1 MDFMDLAVTTTSS
14 YGIEKGLD
22 VIGILAGGIHDNRK
36 FQDIFLEAGAEVA
49 AYEKD
54 NTEECEVRQII
65 FCKDNMLKLAKGMK
79 KISGFE
85 WGKQLDIYLDDLL
98 RESAL
103 TTEQKRSCKIHFVE
117 VIKNEIMYFFGEIYQ
132 QNLIGETA
140 SEVKGMR
147 QDLKKVVN
155 LLEEERLEQGN
166 REMQEYSSR
175 PGRYLLLDENV
186 VQQKK
191 IIWKLSRYHSHKVFK
206 SEEERKKEIL
216 YITDLWK
223 NERESYPDWY
233 IPPYHI
239 CFELKWSFEENLLLQ
254 PTEEIS
260 IEELLEFAYELVWRY
275 ETGMKLYESYER
287 LRLRAIWD
295 GYRLGIDD
303 LIKQIEQV
311 EDKQAD
317 IIKEHIMH
325 WFYIGQALLREYR
338 EEGMHEEWQELYKEL
353 EPYREYGLNGISELQ
368 IEKIKFHFMN
378 FEFRSVKRILDK
390 WNIPSEQYEIRLQ
403 VAGIWA
409 ELGNVETALQRLREL
424 GECIDHKLSEIEDEE
439 INQKERL
446 HLHSLKAGM
455 LRVISIVL
463 QGYAVW
469 KGEFEKY
476 QETINQILEMI
487 EKNREY
493 FDWQMT
499 LEEIKTEMLMWYVRR
514 YKQGEPFEINRE
526 NIIIFGGGEIC
537 EDVYRLY
544 RILDKLAL
552 PLQCNHVTL
561 MNNIEFPWIEALME
575 IKYQLAVNVLI
586 RGANSKNVK
595 DIINRNFLAGCNQD
609 IINNTI
615 IFLKDVLENNLEEI
629 GECNVWGEG
638 NIYTCIVEHVP
649 NMLTRYLSRCPE
661 SLQPDVMMLL
671 KKMTN
676 MPGFD
681 LKCHMDEFT
690 ADLMRCISRE
700 TKLKMLGTMLECGM
714 YERKEDHGNA
724 AAFDVFDFYATGG
737 KRKQDV
743 NIGQIVSKKQ
753 VEKLLEKAKH
763 SEYERRMVI
772 PRLQTLY
779 DLGILNE
786 EQQDFFGELLW
797 EHIRNDI
804 NMPDYPKLYLWVY
817 TTLPHPDGIEP
828 EINLKKYFL
837 TTDLSTIQNTKTKS
851 ISFYLTELEQSIRGC
866 GRDFWNPSEIEKLLQ
881 KLKEY
886 WDGAKEEYKKTHIRI
901 GRIGHSDNLKTVVKV
916 CTALCSNLPREYSEK
931 VYMQMKTTI
940 SEMRELGFDTLCLDI
955 LFSFKAELTEVV
967 NRLIDN
973 LYSTEK
979 GVTIDALNATY
990 ICILRNSEYKL
1001 SDRLLYE
1008 LANMVKTRKE
1018 PGLASVLTTLHNILY
1033 EDLVPFSNQLKIIL
1047 DKALLKIEDQT
1058 EYQNWV
1064 GSEKEMKERICIRR
1078 ACASLAKQLSLHC
1091 ESEEEFEGIKCW
1103 HDVCDGDEFIEVKA
1117 AWEY

>member
-1 MDFMDLAVTTTSS
+1 MDFMDLAVTTTLS

-36 FQDIFLEAGAEVA
+36 FQDIFLEAGVA
-49 AYEKD
+49 VADYEKD
-54 NTEECEVRQII
+54 NTGEYEIRQII
-65 FCKDNMLKLAKGMK
+65 FCRENMLALAREMK
-79 KISGFE
+79 NVSGFE
-85 WGKQLDIYLDDLL
+85 WNKKLNICLDNLL
-98 RESAL
+98 GENVLSP
-103 TTEQKRSCKIHFVE
+103 EQKKRCRTHFME
-117 VIKNEIMYFFGEIYQ
+117 VIKHEIMYCFAGIYQ
-132 QNLIGETA
+132 QNLMSEMASQVKEIGQVVKET
-140 SEVKGMR
+140 R
-147 QDLKKVVN
+147 N
-155 LLEEERLEQGN
+155 LVDEQHLEERN
-166 REMQEYSSR
+166 RKMQESSSR
-175 PGRYLLLDENV
+175 PGRYFLPDS
-186 VQQKK
+186 KK
-191 IIWKLSRYHSHKVFK
+191 IQKEKTTWKLSRYHSHKVFK
-206 SEEERKKEIL
+206 SKEERKKEIL

-295 GYRLGIDD
+295 DYRLGIDD
-303 LIKQIEQV
+303 LIKQLEQA

-317 IIKEHIMH
+317 IIKEHIRH

-338 EEGMHEEWQELYKEL
+338 EEGMHEDWQELYKEL
-353 EPYREYGLNGISELQ
+353 KPYGEYGLNGISELQ
-368 IEKIKFHFMN
+368 MEKIKFHFMN
-378 FEFRSVKRILDK
+378 FELRSVKKLLEK
-390 WNIPSEQYEIRLQ
+390 WDIPSEQYEIRLQ
-403 VAGIWA
+403 AAGMWA
-409 ELGNVETALQRLREL
+409 ELGDVETALQRLREL
-424 GECIDHKLSEIEDEE
+424 GECIDQKLSEIEDEE
-439 INQKERL
+439 INQKEIL

-455 LRVISIVL
+455 LRVMSIVL

-469 KGEFEKY
+469 TRKREEY
-476 QETINQILEMI
+476 QETINQVVEMI
-487 EKNREY
+487 DKNREY
-493 FDWQMT
+493 FDWQMI
-499 LEEIKTEMLMWYVRR
+499 LEEIKTEMLMWHVRR
-514 YKQGEPFEINRE
+514 NKQDEPFEINRE
-526 NIIIFGGGEIC
+526 YIIIIGGGEIC
-537 EDVYRLY
+537 EDAYRLY

-552 PLQCNHVTL
+552 PLQSNHVTL
-561 MNNIEFPWIEALME
+561 MSDIEFPWIETLKE
-575 IKYQLAVNVLI
+575 IKCRLAINVMI

-595 DIINRNFLAGCNQD
+595 NIINRSFLAGCSQD

-615 IFLKDVLENNLEEI
+615 IFLKDVLENNLDEI
-629 GECNVWGEG
+629 GECNVWKEG

-649 NMLTRYLSRCPE
+649 NMLTRYLTRCPE
-661 SLQPDVMMLL
+661 SLQPDMMMLL

-676 MPGFD
+676 MPEFD
-681 LKCHMDEFT
+681 LKRHMDEFT
-690 ADLMRCISRE
+690 ADLMHCISRE
-700 TKLKMLGTMLECGM
+700 TKIKMLGTMLECGM

-724 AAFDVFDFYATGG
+724 AAFDIFDFYAIGE

-743 NIGQIVSKKQ
+743 NLEQIVSKKQ

-763 SEYERRMVI
+763 SEYERRMAI

-779 DLGILNE
+779 DLGALNE
-786 EQQDFFGELLW
+786 EQQESFGELLW

-837 TTDLSTIQNTKTKS
+837 TTDLSTIQNTKEKS
-851 ISFYLTELEQSIRGC
+851 ISFYLTELEQLIRGC
-866 GRDFWNPSEIEKLLQ
+866 GRGFWNPPEIEKLLQ

-901 GRIGHSDNLKTVVKV
+901 GRIGHDDNLKTVVKI
-916 CTALCSNLPREYSEK
+916 CTALCSNLPKGYREK
-931 VYMQMKTTI
+931 VYMQIKTTI
-940 SEMRELGFDTLCLDI
+940 SEMRELGYDTLCLDI
-955 LFSFKAELTEVV
+955 LFSSKTELTEVF

-973 LYSTEK
+973 LYSTERS
-979 GVTIDALNATY
+979 VTIDALNAAY
-990 ICILRNSEYKL
+990 ICILKDSEYKL
-1001 SDRLLYE
+1001 SDQLLYE
-1008 LANMVKTRKE
+1008 LANMAKTRKE
-1018 PGLASVLTTLHNILY
+1018 PGLASVLITLQNILY
-1033 EDLVPFSNQLKIIL
+1033 ENLVPFSNQIKVIL
-1047 DKALLKIEDQT
+1047 DKALLKIEEQT
-1058 EYQNWV
+1058 GYQNWV

-1091 ESEEEFEGIKCW
+1091 ESEKEFEGIKCW
-1103 HDVCDGDEFIEVKA
+1103 HDVCDGDEFIEVKV

>member
-1 MDFMDLAVTTTSS
+1 MDIFTTTLT
-14 YGIEKGLD
+14 YGMEKVLD
-22 VIGILAGGIHDNRK
+22 GIGILAGDICNSRK
-36 FQDIFLEAGAEVA
+36 FRDIFLEAGEVVA

-54 NTEECEVRQII
+54 NTEECEIRQII

-79 KISGFE
+79 DVSGFE
-85 WGKQLDIYLDDLL
+85 WSKTLGIYLDDLL
-98 RESAL
+98 RESTL
-103 TTEQKRSCKIHFVE
+103 TAEQKNNCKIHFVE
-117 VIKNEIMYFFGEIYQ
+117 IVKNEIMYCYREIHQ

-140 SEVKGMR
+140 SEVKGIR
-147 QDLKKVVN
+147 QDLRRVVN
-155 LLEEERLEQGN
+155 LLEDQQFEQ
-166 REMQEYSSR
+166 RDRKIQEYSSR
-175 PGRYLLLDENV
+175 SKRDFLIDTDNSQE
-186 VQQKK
+186 KK
-191 IIWKLSRYHSHKVFK
+191 ITWKLSHHYNHGGFR
-206 SEEERKKEIL
+206 SEEERKKKIL

-223 NERESYPDWY
+223 NERENYPDWY

-239 CFELKWSFEENLLLQ
+239 CCELQWSFEENQLLQ
-254 PTEEIS
+254 PSKEIS

-295 GYRLGIDD
+295 DYRLGIDD
-303 LIKQIEQV
+303 VIKQMEQV

-317 IIKEHIMH
+317 IIKEHVIH

-338 EEGMHEEWQELYKEL
+338 EERMYEEWQELYKVL
-353 EPYREYGLNGISELQ
+353 EPYGEYGLNGISELQ
-368 IEKIKFHFMN
+368 MEKLKFHFMN
-378 FEFRSVKRILDK
+378 FELRNVKRILDK
-390 WNIPSEQYEIRLQ
+390 WDVPSEQYEIRLQ
-403 VAGIWA
+403 VAGMWA
-409 ELGNVETALQRLREL
+409 ELGDVETALKRLREL
-424 GECIDHKLSEIEDEE
+424 GECINCKLLVIEDKER
-439 INQKERL
+439 NQKERL
-446 HLHSLKAGM
+446 HLCSLKAGV

-476 QETINQILEMI
+476 QESVNQILEMI
-487 EKNREY
+487 DKNREY
-493 FDWQMT
+493 FDWKMT
-499 LEEIKTEMLMWYVRR
+499 LEEIKADILMWYVRR
-514 YKQGEPFEINRE
+514 YKQEEPFEINRE
-526 NIIIFGGGEIC
+526 NIIILGGGEIC
-537 EDVYRLY
+537 EGAYRLY
-544 RILDKLAL
+544 RILDKLSM
-552 PLQCNHVTL
+552 PLQSNHVTL
-561 MNNIEFPWIEALME
+561 MNNIEFPWIEALKE
-575 IKYQLAVNVLI
+575 IKYQLAINMLI
-586 RGANSKNVK
+586 RGTNSKNVK
-595 DIINRNFLAGCNQD
+595 DIINRSFLAECSQD

-615 IFLKDVLENNLEEI
+615 IFLKDTLERNLDEI
-629 GECNVWGEG
+629 GERNVWGES

-661 SLQPDVMMLL
+661 SLQPDMMMLI

-714 YERKEDHGNA
+714 HERKEDHGNA
-724 AAFDVFDFYATGG
+724 ASFDVFDFYVTGD

-779 DLGILNE
+779 DLGALNE
-786 EQQDFFGELLW
+786 EQQDSFGELLW
-797 EHIRNDI
+797 EHIRNDM

-817 TTLPHPDGIEP
+817 TTLPHPDEVAP

-837 TTDLSTIQNTKTKS
+837 TTDLSTIQNAKKKN

-866 GRDFWNPSEIEKLLQ
+866 GKDFWNPSEIEKLLQ

-916 CTALCSNLPREYSEK
+916 YTALCSNLSKGDREK
-931 VYMQMKTTI
+931 VCIQMRAAI

-955 LFSFKAELTEVV
+955 LFSSKTELTEVV

-979 GVTIDALNATY
+979 GVTIDALNAAY
-990 ICILRNSEYKL
+990 ICILRDSEYKL
-1001 SDRLLYE
+1001 TDRLLYE
-1008 LANMVKTRKE
+1008 LANMAKTRKE
-1018 PGLASVLTTLHNILY
+1018 PGLASVLITLQNILY
-1033 EDLVPFSNQLKIIL
+1033 ENSASFPNKIKEIL
-1047 DKALLKIEDQT
+1047 DKALLIIEEQT
-1058 EYQNWV
+1058 RYQNWV

-1091 ESEEEFEGIKCW
+1091 KSEEEFECIKCW
-1103 HDVCDGDEFIEVKA
+1103 HDVCDGDEFIEVKT